1 MAKPYFRP
9 TDASFKKSMGVISG
23 SKSAG
28 SKIQDLEDDEEI
40 ISEVNGYVERINM
53 SQIQGSG
60 WICRGTTDKKKYNC
74 SISSELYT
82 VPEGTEKKGYLYPK
96 SQMDVVISVNPVK
109 RKYVITEI
117 SGGFS
122 DVSNWTKSDTI
133 TVANKDS
140 AVQVGSD
147 SSKIAT
153 KTDDG
158 ENGVEVTKDGVN
170 IYGEVMLN
178 GKDIKD
184 ILNTTIQSYLEDE
197 TSSVTY
203 NKCSNGIMIEK
214 VSNIANMTL
223 SDTKAY
229 LTKSGK
235 ILCHIYNENMWPSTS
250 KSFIALTDNVINLDA
265 IKITRNGD
273 IIAYTAGDDGDRIIN
288 TSITWITDLAD
299 KKNIVQFTGT
309 PSCTCSCVT
318 DYEEPLETEA
328 INYCTMCKT
337 FGHMVQD
344 GNVLKC
350 ESCGSK
356 FCGVCGRYLKEICSN
371 KTRQLK
377 DLTHVITSNGN
388 KTCECCN
395 GQVGKKIYVNYC
407 PKCKEWDILKTNTRA
422 DNKEEIKCS
431 KCSTTFCGF
440 CGSVNT
446 NADTCK
452 DHNTRLLFITRTT

>member
-1 MAKPYFRP
+1 MSKPFFRP

-40 ISEVNGYVERINM
+40 ITEVDGYVERINM
-53 SQIQGSG
+53 SQIQGNG
-60 WICRGTTDKKKYNC
+60 WICRGKTDKKKYNC

-82 VPEGTEKKGYLYPK
+82 VPEGIEKKGYLYPK
-96 SQMDVVISVNPVK
+96 SEMAVVISVNPVK

-122 DVSNWTKSDTI
+122 SISNWTKSDTI
-133 TVANKDS
+133 TMANKDS
-140 AVQVGSD
+140 AVQVSSD

-170 IYGEVMLN
+170 IYGEVMVN
-178 GKDIKD
+178 GEDIKD

-197 TSSVTY
+197 NTPTIY
-203 NKCSNGIMIEK
+203 NKCNNGIMIEK

-223 SDTKAY
+223 SDTQAY
-229 LTKSGK
+229 LTKAGK
-235 ILCHIYNENMWPSTS
+235 ILCHIYNESLWPSTS
-250 KSFIALTDNVINLDA
+250 KSFIALTDKAINLDA
-265 IKITRNGD
+265 IKITSTGD

-299 KKNIVQFTGT
+299 KKNVVEFTGT
-309 PSCTCSCVT
+309 PSCTCSCKT
-318 DYEEPLETEA
+318 DYEEPFSTEA
-328 INYCTMCKT
+328 IDYCTMCKT

-350 ESCGSK
+350 EACESK
-356 FCGVCGRYLKEICSN
+356 FCGVCGRYLKEVCGN
-371 KTRQLK
+371 TTRQLK
-377 DLTHVITSNGN
+377 SLTHTITSNGD

-395 GQVGKKIYVNYC
+395 GETVKKTYVNYC
-407 PKCKEWDILKTNTRA
+407 PKCKEWDVLKTNIK
-422 DNKEEIKCS
+422 NKKQEIKCS

>member
-60 WICRGTTDKKKYNC
+60 WICRGTTDNKKYNC

-133 TVANKDS
+133 TVANKNS